1 MKLASVIQ
9 ESSLTE
15 PKPMVIPA
23 LSPRRRILVVDHDDE
38 QRVLACDRLR
48 HLGFDAVGED
58 NGVSG
63 LARLVQDKPCD
74 PFAGMLLEID
84 MPVIGGMAVLQEMK
98 DRHPDVPVIVMA
110 EARLIEKLRHAVTM
124 WAREYLVK
132 PFDAELMKRKCA
144 FVFIGRTSP
153 HEASL

>member
-1 MKLASVIQ
+1 MKLASAAQ
-9 ESSLTE
+9 EGSTVE
-15 PKPMVIPA
+15 PKPMVIAAPS
-23 LSPRRRILVVDHDDE
+23 LRRRILVVDHNDE
-38 QRVLACDRLR
+38 MRLLACDRLR

-74 PFAGMLLEID
+74 PFTGMLLEID

-110 EARLIEKLRHAVTM
+110 DVRLIEKLRDAVTM

-132 PFDAELMKRKCA
+132 PFDVELMKRKCA
-144 FVFIGRTSP
+144 LVFVGMDQAT
-153 HEASL
+153 

>member
-1 MKLASVIQ
+1 MKLASVTQ
-9 ESSLTE
+9 EGSIAE

-23 LSPRRRILVVDHDDE
+23 PSLRRRILVVDHNDE
-38 QRVLACDRLR
+38 LRLLACDRLKD
-48 HLGFDAVGED
+48 LGFDAVGED

-74 PFAGMLLEID
+74 PFTGMLLEID

-110 EARLIEKLRHAVTM
+110 EARLIEKLRDAVTM

-132 PFDAELMKRKCA
+132 PYDVELMKRKCA
-144 FVFIGRTSP
+144 LVFIGTDQ
-153 HEASL
+153 AT